1 MKVVEIDG
9 SMLEGGGQILRVSV
23 ALSAVSRVP
32 VRVVNIRAKR
42 SNPGIRPQHLTA
54 IKAVAELVEARVE
67 GLRVGSRELVFIP
80 SRPRAGSF
88 SFDVG
93 TAGSTTLVLQ
103 SLMPAAAL
111 APSRVIV
118 EVKGGT
124 NNPLAPPVDYVE
136 KVLAPILLKMGY
148 RCSLTTLRR
157 GFYPRGGGIVRATL
171 EPVEE
176 LSPIRLESWRGGV
189 KVRGLAY

>member
-67 GLRVGSRELVFIP
+67 GLRVGSREVKVSL
-80 SRPRAGSF
+80 
-88 SFDVG
+88 
-93 TAGSTTLVLQ
+93 STTF
-103 SLMPAAAL
+103 SE
-111 APSRVIV
+111 PS
-118 EVKGGT
+118 
-124 NNPLAPPVDYVE
+124 A
-136 KVLAPILLKMGY
+136 
-148 RCSLTTLRR
+148 
-157 GFYPRGGGIVRATL
+157 
-171 EPVEE
+171 
-176 LSPIRLESWRGGV
+176 
-189 KVRGLAY
+189 